1 MFWQHKLT
9 SMRKIGI
16 LTGGGD
22 CPGLNA
28 VIRGVVQKCLVNDI
42 QVWGLKQGWKGALTG
57 DSVQL
62 SLNDVEDILSL
73 GGTILQS
80 SRTNILKVDN
90 GPERVRETMDRLD
103 LESIV
108 AVGGDDTLGVANHL
122 HKMGMNMIGVP
133 KTIDNDLSCTDY
145 TFGFDTATNTAAEA
159 IDRLHTTA
167 KSHNR
172 CFVVEVMGRNTGWI
186 AIQAGM
192 AAAAH
197 IILIPEFPK
206 SIDEVVAMIEE
217 RRKHKKDYC
226 IICVA
231 EGFELKG
238 MDSGEIERDDF
249 GNVRLDKKEIG
260 PRLAKLI
267 EERTGMNTRA
277 TVLGHIIRGGSP
289 TAFDRLLGTKLG
301 VKAGELVVANKYGY
315 MVALQGT
322 AIVPVELDKAL
333 AHQKRVDEDY
343 YNTATLFSQWGK
355 DSALEVGSNG
365 NIVTVGR

>member
-1 MFWQHKLT
+1 
-9 SMRKIGI
+9 MRKIGI

-42 QVWGLKQGWKGALTG
+42 EVIGLKQGWKGALTG
-57 DSVQL
+57 DSVPL
-62 SLNDVEDILSL
+62 TLNDVEDILTL

-80 SRTNILKVDN
+80 SRTNILKIEN
-90 GPERVRETMDRLD
+90 GPEKVREVMHQLE

-108 AVGGDDTLGVANHL
+108 AVGGDDTLGVANKL
-122 HKMGMNMIGVP
+122 QKMGMNMIGVP

-145 TFGFDTATNTAAEA
+145 TFGFDTATNIAAEA

-206 SIDEVVAMIEE
+206 SIDEVVEMIED
-217 RRKHKKDYC
+217 RRRMSKNYC

-231 EGFELKG
+231 EGFELTG
-238 MDSGEIERDDF
+238 TDSGDIERDDF
-249 GNVRLDKKEIG
+249 GNIRLDKKEIG

-301 VKAGELVVANKYGY
+301 VKAGELVVAGRYGY

-322 AIVPVELDKAL
+322 AIVPVPLEKAL
-333 AHQKRVDEDY
+333 SKQKRVDAEY
-343 YNTATLFSQWGK
+343 YNTASIFGKWGTHAFEPIEEHV
-355 DSALEVGSNG
+355 SV
-365 NIVTVGR
+365 VY

>member
-1 MFWQHKLT
+1 
-9 SMRKIGI
+9 MRKIGI

-28 VIRGVVQKCLVNDI
+28 VIRGVVQKCLINDI
-42 QVWGLKQGWKGALTG
+42 EVIGLKQGWKGALTG
-57 DSVQL
+57 DCVPL
-62 SLNDVEDILSL
+62 TLNDVEDILTL

-80 SRTNILKVDN
+80 SRTNILKVEN
-90 GPERVRETMDRLD
+90 GPELVREMMNRLE
-103 LESIV
+103 LEGIV
-108 AVGGDDTLGVANHL
+108 AVGGDDTLGVANQL
-122 HKMGMNMIGVP
+122 QKMGMNMIGVP

-217 RRKHKKDYC
+217 RRRMSKNYC

-231 EGFELKG
+231 EGFELTG
-238 MDSGEIERDDF
+238 MDNGEIERDDF
-249 GNVRLDKKEIG
+249 GNIRLDKKEIG

-267 EERTGMNTRA
+267 EDRTGMNTRA

-301 VKAGELVVANKYGY
+301 VKAGELVVEHKYGY

-322 AIVPVELDKAL
+322 AIVPVPLEKAL
-333 AHQKRVDEDY
+333 STQKRVDEEY
-343 YNTATLFSQWGK
+343 YNTATLFGRW
-355 DSALEVGSNG
+355 DEHTVEPVEDHVSAVY
-365 NIVTVGR
+365 

>member
-1 MFWQHKLT
+1 
-9 SMRKIGI
+9 MRKIGI

-28 VIRGVVQKCLVNDI
+28 VIRGVVQKCLMHNIEVI
-42 QVWGLKQGWKGALTG
+42 GLKKGWKGALTG
-57 DSVQL
+57 DSVPL
-62 SLNDVEDILSL
+62 TLNDVEDILSL

-80 SRTNILKVDN
+80 SRTNILKEEN
-90 GPERVRETMDRLD
+90 GPEKVREVMKRLG
-103 LESIV
+103 LEGIV
-108 AVGGDDTLGVANHL
+108 AVGGDDTLGVANKL
-122 HKMGMNMIGVP
+122 QKMGMNMIGVP

-167 KSHNR
+167 KSHSR

-192 AAAAH
+192 AAGAH

-217 RRKHKKDYC
+217 RRKKHRNYC

-231 EGFELKG
+231 EGFELTG
-238 MDSGEIERDDF
+238 VDPGQIEKDDF
-249 GNVRLDKKEIG
+249 GNIRLDKKVIG

-289 TAFDRLLGTKLG
+289 TAYDRVLGTKLG
-301 VKAGELVVANKYGY
+301 VKAAELVVQEKYGY
-315 MVALQGT
+315 MVALHAT
-322 AIVPVELDKAL
+322 EIIAVELEKAL
-333 AHQKRVDEDY
+333 AKQKRVDAEY
-343 YNTATLFSQWGK
+343 YNTATLF
-355 DSALEVGSNG
+355 
-365 NIVTVGR
+365 R

>member
-1 MFWQHKLT
+1 
-9 SMRKIGI
+9 MRKIGI

-28 VIRGVVQKCLVNDI
+28 VIRGVVQKCLMHNIEVI
-42 QVWGLKQGWKGALTG
+42 GLKKGWKGALTG
-57 DSVQL
+57 DSVPL
-62 SLNDVEDILSL
+62 TLNDVEDILSL

-80 SRTNILKVDN
+80 SRTNILKEEN
-90 GPERVRETMDRLD
+90 GPEKVREVMKRLG
-103 LESIV
+103 LEGIV
-108 AVGGDDTLGVANHL
+108 AVGGDDTLGVANKL
-122 HKMGMNMIGVP
+122 QKMGMNMIGVP

-167 KSHNR
+167 KSHSR

-192 AAAAH
+192 AAGAH

-217 RRKHKKDYC
+217 RRKKHRNYC

-231 EGFELKG
+231 EGFELTG
-238 MDSGEIERDDF
+238 VDPGEIEKDDF
-249 GNVRLDKKEIG
+249 GNIRLDKKEIG

-289 TAFDRLLGTKLG
+289 TAYDRVLGTKLG
-301 VKAGELVVANKYGY
+301 VKAAELVVQEKYGY
-315 MVALQGT
+315 MVALHAT
-322 AIVPVELDKAL
+322 EIIAVELEKAL
-333 AHQKRVDEDY
+333 AKQKRVDAEY
-343 YNTATLFSQWGK
+343 YNTATLF
-355 DSALEVGSNG
+355 
-365 NIVTVGR
+365 R